1 MMEKWQNADDSQPRR
16 GGETE
21 FTLPV
26 DIIEGRQGFRLLC
39 MLPGVEPDQVSVEM
53 DGNILT
59 ISGERRL
66 PALEEGERLESV
78 ESHHGFFRRQFK
90 IPERAEVDAIAA
102 RYEDGILEISIP
114 RKDSGPAR
122 SIPVTAAG
130 S

>member
-1 MMEKWQNADDSQPRR
+1 MRKKWQNVGDDQPGR
-16 GGETE
+16 GRQAE

-66 PALEEGERLESV
+66 PALEDGERLESI
-78 ESHHGFFRRQFK
+78 ESRHGFFQRQFK
-90 IPERAEVDAIAA
+90 VPERADTSAIAA
-102 RYEDGILEISIP
+102 RYEDGILEVSIP

-130 S
+130 N